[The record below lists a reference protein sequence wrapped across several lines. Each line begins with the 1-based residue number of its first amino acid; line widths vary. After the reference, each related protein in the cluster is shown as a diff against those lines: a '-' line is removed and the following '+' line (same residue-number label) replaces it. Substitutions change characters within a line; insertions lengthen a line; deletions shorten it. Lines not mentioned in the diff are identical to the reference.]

1 MGIDALVDVVLGD
14 AKGHVVVDID
24 INDIHV
30 ARGADGVA
38 SFSDCATVLPGFE
51 VNGWCVVAASD
62 RDLDRCYF
70 TAGIR

>member
-38 SFSDCATVLPGFE
+38 SFGDCATVLPRVK